1 MLYIGYL
8 IILDGQSFKK
18 SASEISIFELLSLE
32 NCISRLCPR
41 GAHGSGYR
49 GPVATTWVPMG
60 AQVPVLSP
68 NDPQNPS

>member
-18 SASEISIFELLSLE
+18 KSVSEISIFELVRRE

-41 GAHGSGYR
+41 PLGSFFKSRCLIWVIDR
-49 GPVATTWVPMG
+49 GGEGGV
-60 AQVPVLSP
+60 
-68 NDPQNPS
+68 